1 MAITVQC
8 DIVSAEQEIFSGSVE
23 TLVAAGSYGDL
34 GIYPGHAPL
43 LTTLQP
49 GPVRV
54 VKQNGEEEF
63 IFVSGGFLEV
73 QPHRVTVLADTA
85 VRANDLDEAAAL
97 EAKKHAQDLLNQQN
111 ADMDLSRATAEL
123 AEAVA
128 RLRTIQQ
135 YRHGNGV

>member
-8 DIVSAEQEIFSGSVE
+8 DIVSAEQESFSGSVE

-54 VKQNGEEEF
+54 IKQNGEQEV

-85 VRANDLDEAAAL
+85 IRADDLDEAAAL
-97 EAKKHAQDLLNQQN
+97 EAQKHAQDLLNQQQS
-111 ADMDLSRATAEL
+111 DLDYSRATAEL

-135 YRHGNGV
+135 YRHVK